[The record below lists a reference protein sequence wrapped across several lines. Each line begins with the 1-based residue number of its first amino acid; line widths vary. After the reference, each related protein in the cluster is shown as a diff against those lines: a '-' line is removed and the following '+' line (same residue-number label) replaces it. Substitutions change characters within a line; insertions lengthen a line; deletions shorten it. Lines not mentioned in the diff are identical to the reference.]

1 MFKKKTK
8 VDYARLNGY
17 IEGIVDALHI
27 LTQQSKTYGDLASIN
42 DMKKLINSSTDIVID
57 KLLKGD

>member
-17 IEGIVDALHI
+17 IEGIVDVLHI
-27 LTQQSKTYGDLASIN
+27 LSKQSKDYGDLASIN
-42 DMKKLINSSTDIVID
+42 DLKNLINSSTDVVID
-57 KLLKGD
+57 KLLKEQ